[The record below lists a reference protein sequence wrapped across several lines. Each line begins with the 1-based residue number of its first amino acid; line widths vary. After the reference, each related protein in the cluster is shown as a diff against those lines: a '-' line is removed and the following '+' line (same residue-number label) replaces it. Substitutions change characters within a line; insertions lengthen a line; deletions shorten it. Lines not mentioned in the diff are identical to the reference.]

1 MSVLVACSDRSDSSA
16 SDEKGSCI
24 VPTNPWTGGEGGG
37 HEAGFNWAQENHYAC
52 PSNYGESFEEG
63 CVEYYNQ
70 LNRYDACKAAK
81 RR

>member
-1 MSVLVACSDRSDSSA
+1 MRLASVAARGRKHVR
-16 SDEKGSCI
+16 
-24 VPTNPWTGGEGGG
+24 N
-37 HEAGFNWAQENHYAC
+37 EAGFNWAQENHYAC

-70 LNRYDACKAAK
+70 LKRYDACKAAK